1 MPRYK
6 HGKIER
12 TIDLNILAKLMDRVK
27 VVDRCGYPIAFIQA
41 LIALYHWGCF
51 RVSEVIGALPHKYIR
66 RPKGKP
72 PYVCYTERFPPLVKE
87 QMWLAD
93 YQETPQSEPTPCLFV
108 KQVARKHGRRESPL
122 AIPVALPYVNLIVE
136 RWKATEPGKAV
147 FPINSVTW
155 WRILKRIDP
164 KLYTHFFEL
173 NRLTKQAE
181 DPSVSMKD
189 QEDWSGKTPATIAKY
204 RALAGRETGKTGLKM
219 LKER

>member
-1 MPRYK
+1 MPKYK
-6 HGKIER
+6 FGKIER

-27 VVDRCGYPIAFIQA
+27 IVDRCGYPVEFIQA
-41 LIALYHWGCF
+41 LLALYYWGCF
-51 RVSEVIGALPHKYIR
+51 RVSEVIGAIPHKYIR

-72 PYVCYTERFPPLVKE
+72 PYICYTERFPPLVKE
-87 QMWLAD
+87 QTWLAD
-93 YQETPQSEPTPCLFV
+93 FRGVPCLFV
-108 KQVARKHGRRESPL
+108 KQIARKHGHREAPL
-122 AIPVALPYVNLIVE
+122 AIPVALVYVNLIVE

-181 DPSVSMKD
+181 DPDVSLKD

-204 RALAGRETGKTGLKM
+204 RALAGRDTGPTGLKM
-219 LKER
+219 LKEK